1 MVTYKGVSRFDK
13 RKKRMSYSIKGYE
26 GRKVVESREFSDNGI
41 FMRECFLL
49 DFKFSTDPEH
59 DVQIR
64 KRIAEKWKF
73 PVDEKGKYLR
83 RNND

>member
-1 MVTYKGVSRFDK
+1 MVTYKGISRFDK

-26 GRKVVESREFSDNGI
+26 GRKVVECRVFSDHGI

-59 DVQIR
+59 DLQIR
-64 KRIAEKWKF
+64 KQIAEKWGL
-73 PVDEKGKYLR
+73 PVDEAGNYKRGT
-83 RNND
+83 ND

>member
-26 GRKVVESREFSDNGI
+26 GRKVVESREFSDHGI

-59 DVQIR
+59 DLQIR
-64 KRIAEKWKF
+64 KGIAEKWGF
-73 PVDEKGKYLR
+73 AVDENGYYKRGA
-83 RNND
+83 DD